1 MKYINGLISLS
12 VLFCFSSQADIV
24 APFEIDYSKF
34 KYDDSIQL
42 YVDVRAIYGEGIE
55 SNDSGRLRGSNEQL
69 KLGVR
74 YKHFFNHE
82 FFLKAD
88 IRGVYLHSLE
98 KDDNSSEKI
107 SDARLEVREFFFQ
120 KQDVFN
126 DVPIAFLVGRKQ
138 FRDERAWWYSNQ
150 LDVVQVQYFTTLLKA
165 DISYGGR
172 LFDERVITESENI
185 GFEDSEFLIAHLDYH
200 FYYQHHFQTFMVY
213 QNDDFSNNQIGN
225 VLNVNSTLNP
235 ELNLLWL
242 GFRFNGLF
250 SLVDKSKLRYWL
262 DVSTVNGSEREF
274 VTSSIS
280 STQTEIA
287 SIRDIDVSAGY
298 AFDFGG
304 AWKTADD
311 NWGFAANYA
320 FGSGDSS
327 ADNKQS
333 SYRQPGIA
341 SNKGSAFGGQR
352 YRIYGELL
360 RPELSNLQLLSFSAS
375 RKINPSL
382 WLQVTYFHYRQ
393 VQADKELRTSNLIIS
408 PNGESK
414 NIGGEIDVMLVSS
427 WSKNIAAQ
435 FILSGFH
442 SGSAF
447 NDRVGSGSAYKG
459 VFQLRL
465 NW

>member
-1 MKYINGLISLS
+1 MKSIDRLIFLS
-12 VLFCFSSQADIV
+12 AFFCFSSQADIV
-24 APFEIDYSKF
+24 APFEISYSKF

-42 YVDVRAIYGEGIE
+42 YVDVRAIYGKGIE
-55 SNDSGRLRGSNEQL
+55 SKVDDRLTDSNEQL

-74 YKHFFNHE
+74 YKHFFNHD
-82 FFLKAD
+82 FFLKSD
-88 IRGVYLHSLE
+88 VRGVYLNRLE
-98 KDDNSSEKI
+98 KDNNRSEKI
-107 SDARLEVREFFFQ
+107 SDARLEVRELFFE
-120 KQDVFN
+120 KRDIFN
-126 DVPIAFLVGRKQ
+126 DLPIAVLVGRKQ

-150 LDVVQVQYFTTLLKA
+150 LDVVQAKYSTTLLKA

-172 LFDERVITESENI
+172 LVDERVITESENI

-200 FYYQHHFQTFMVY
+200 FYYQHHFQAFVVY

-225 VLNVNSTLNP
+225 ALNINSTLKP

-242 GFRFNGLF
+242 GFRFNGRLP
-250 SLVDKSKLRYWL
+250 LVDKSRLSYWL
-262 DVSTVNGSEREF
+262 DVATVNGSEREF
-274 VTSSIS
+274 LTNPIS
-280 STQTEIA
+280 STQTEIT

-298 AFDFGG
+298 GFDFGA

-311 NWGFAANYA
+311 KWGFATNYA

-327 ADNKQS
+327 TENKQS

-341 SNKGSAFGGQR
+341 INKGSVFGEKR

-360 RPELSNLQLLSFSAS
+360 RPELSNLQLLSFSAG

-393 VQADKELRTSNLIIS
+393 VQADKELRASSLIIS

-414 NIGGEIDVMLVSS
+414 NIGDEVDLMLVSS
-427 WSKNIAAQ
+427 WSKNIEVQ
-435 FILSGFH
+435 FILSGFYA
-442 SGSAF
+442 GSAF
-447 NDRVGSGSAYKG
+447 NDRVSSRSAYKS